1 MTQTVTETKQT
12 ANCNNSWTDS
22 EINTLAKA
30 LTFCWKNSDQYGG
43 DLELQSRVDA
53 FKFVLEGIVSVELIC
68 GAIRAHMGESTDMVK
83 PAHVKTM
90 LFPEKAKITQTEF
103 IHAKEQH
110 KLTGYNPYSEWAQT
124 IRDFEAQEREE
135 RGVHTPQEI
144 LERRAIP
151 AVHPAL
157 QKRLDDH
164 NKEKEENEK
173 KLLT

>member
-12 ANCNNSWTDS
+12 ANCNNSWTDD
-22 EINTLAKA
+22 EINTLAKV

-43 DLELQSRVDA
+43 DLALQSRVDA
-53 FKFVLEGIVSVELIC
+53 FKFVLEGVVSVELIC

-151 AVHPAL
+151 AMPAEL
-157 QKRLDDH
+157 KARLEKAQKD
-164 NKEKEENEK
+164 EK